1 MTASWGP
8 DPMVFARELH
18 GAVQQQQQLNRD
30 IGALQHIQPPR
41 PEPGLAFLTRT
52 DNPVVPSPF
61 DSDPRDTNRDGTVS
75 FMESLGRPDISG
87 SPPAAWGSQP
97 HTLPFRPS
105 SHGIF
110 GIGHDSP
117 NAKEPP
123 LPPVDAAHTL
133 IPDPVEIV
141 AGNYWPPGMLH
152 WGLAQKIAWLD
163 AITHPYIGISY
174 EKSRLEQAHG
184 MLYQQY
190 GVATGR
196 AF

>member
-1 MTASWGP
+1 
-8 DPMVFARELH
+8 MVFTRELH
-18 GAVQQQQQLNRD
+18 GAVQQQQQLSRD
-30 IGALQHIQPPR
+30 IAALQQVGPPR
-41 PEPGLAFLTRT
+41 PEPGLAFLKRT
-52 DNPVVPSPF
+52 DNPVAPSPF
-61 DSDPRDTNRDGTVS
+61 GSDPRDTNRDGIVS
-75 FMESLGRPDISG
+75 FRESVGLPDIPV
-87 SPPAAWGSQP
+87 SPPAAWGSQT

-105 SHGIF
+105 SHGILSSA
-110 GIGHDSP
+110 HDSP
-117 NAKEPP
+117 NAKQPP

-141 AGNYWPPGMLH
+141 AGNYWPPGMSH

-163 AITHPYIGISY
+163 AITHPYLGISY

-190 GVATGR
+190 GVAMGH